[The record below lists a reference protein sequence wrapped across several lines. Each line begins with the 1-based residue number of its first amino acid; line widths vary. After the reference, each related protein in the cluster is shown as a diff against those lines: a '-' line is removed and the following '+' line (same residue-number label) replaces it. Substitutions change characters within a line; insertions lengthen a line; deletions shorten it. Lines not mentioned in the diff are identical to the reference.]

1 MEKKR
6 IDVTLP
12 AALVESLDDEAQ
24 QRGMTRSE
32 LVKERLMSNAVSPND
47 FHKAVARIRR
57 KVGSNLDAR
66 QMESIIAATYVEFST
81 AAR

>member
-12 AALVESLDDEAQ
+12 ASLVARLDNEAE
-24 QRGMTRSE
+24 QRGITRSE
-32 LVKERLMSNAVSPND
+32 LVKERLTNNAVSPND

-57 KVGSNLDAR
+57 RVGSNLDPR
-66 QMESIIAATYVEFST
+66 QMESIIAATYVEFATSN
-81 AAR
+81 R

>member
-12 AALVESLDDEAQ
+12 AALVASLDDEAQ

>member
-12 AALVESLDDEAQ
+12 LELVKSLDAEAQ
-24 QRGMTRSE
+24 RRGLTRSE
-32 LVKERLMSNAVSPND
+32 LVKERLTSNAVSPND
-47 FHKAVARIRR
+47 FHKAVARIRKR
-57 KVGSNLDAR
+57 VGSNLDSR

-81 AAR
+81 TIR

>member
-1 MEKKR
+1 METKR

-12 AALVESLDDEAQ
+12 AALVASLDDEAQ

>member
-12 AALVESLDDEAQ
+12 LELVASIDKEAQ
-24 QRGMTRSE
+24 QRGITRSD
-32 LVKERLMSNAVSPND
+32 LVRERLTHSAVSPND
-47 FHKAVARIRR
+47 FHKAVARIRK
-57 KVGSNLDAR
+57 KVGTNLDPR

-81 AAR
+81 AIR